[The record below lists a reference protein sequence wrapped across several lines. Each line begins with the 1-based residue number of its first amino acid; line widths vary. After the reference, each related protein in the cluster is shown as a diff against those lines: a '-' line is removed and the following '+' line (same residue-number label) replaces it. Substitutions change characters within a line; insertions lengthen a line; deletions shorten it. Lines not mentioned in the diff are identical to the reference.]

1 MAFNPTRCISPAKC
15 NFCIPACPYGSIRAV
30 NGALDIDCTHCNDC
44 ETIACASAC
53 PAQSLIVYGKNR
65 TVEDVLHVVAQ
76 DSIFYSRSGG
86 GMTISGGEP
95 LFQKKFALA
104 LLREARRRRIKTA
117 IETCGCVPWET
128 MEEAAPLLNNILF
141 DVKHT
146 DSEKHKWATG
156 RGNELILSNLK
167 KLLET
172 FPDKPVLVR
181 TPVIPDFNDD
191 DETARS
197 IGRLLKGYANV
208 SYEALPYHRLG
219 TQKYMFLGR
228 EYPMGEV
235 SLPAGVAARVQAIVD
250 EERGAK

>member
-1 MAFNPTRCISPAKC
+1 MRTERSPAWCSTFKNIPVHDRSGHPHHSVHQGLPSGPHAAGAAIPESQKPNTRSSVTRCISPAKC

-128 MEEAAPLLNNILF
+128 MEEAAPFLNNILF

-181 TPVIPDFNDD
+181 TPVIP
-191 DETARS
+191 
-197 IGRLLKGYANV
+197 RLQ
-208 SYEALPYHRLG
+208 R
-219 TQKYMFLGR
+219 R
-228 EYPMGEV
+228 
-235 SLPAGVAARVQAIVD
+235 
-250 EERGAK
+250 